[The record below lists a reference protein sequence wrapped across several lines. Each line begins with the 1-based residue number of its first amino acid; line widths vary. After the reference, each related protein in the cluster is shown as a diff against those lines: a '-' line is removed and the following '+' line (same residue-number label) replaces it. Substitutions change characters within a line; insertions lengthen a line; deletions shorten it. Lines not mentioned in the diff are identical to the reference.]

1 MNKTALITGASGGIG
16 KSISETLAARGYN
29 LLLHY
34 NTNQN
39 AAAEL
44 AEKLSQMF
52 GVNAEIL
59 QADLSAQDGADKLTS
74 SIVQPIDAIVLNSG
88 RSHFGLI
95 TDVDNATVQEMVQLH
110 VASPY
115 MLTRNLLPGMIR
127 NKSGAIVAV
136 SSIWGETGASCEVLY
151 SMAKGAQHSFVKG
164 LAKELAPSGI
174 RVNAVAPG
182 AVDTN
187 MMNQFT
193 AAEKEEIADEIPIGR
208 LARPQEIAD
217 ATAFL
222 LSEKASY
229 ITGQIL
235 SVNGGWHC

>member
-193 AAEKEEIADEIPIGR
+193 LAEKEEIADEIPIGR

>member
-1 MNKTALITGASGGIG
+1 MKKTALITGASGGIG
-16 KSISETLAARGYN
+16 KSISETLAAEGYN

-39 AAAEL
+39 AASEL
-44 AEKLSQMF
+44 AEKLREAF
-52 GVNAEIL
+52 GVHAEIL
-59 QADLSAQDGADKLTS
+59 QADLSVPEGADKLTR
-74 SIVQPIDAIVLNSG
+74 SIVQPVDAVILNSG

-115 MLTRNLLPGMIR
+115 MLTRNLLSGMIR
-127 NKSGAIVAV
+127 NRTGAIVAV

-193 AAEKEEIADEIPIGR
+193 PSEKEEIADEIPIGR

-217 ATAFL
+217 ATVFL

>member
-16 KSISETLAARGYN
+16 KSISETLAANGYN

-44 AEKLSQMF
+44 AKKLSQMF

-193 AAEKEEIADEIPIGR
+193 PSEKEEIADEIPIGR

>member
-16 KSISETLAARGYN
+16 KSISETLAVRGYN

-44 AEKLSQMF
+44 AEKLSEMF

-193 AAEKEEIADEIPIGR
+193 PAEKEEIADEIPIGR
-208 LARPQEIAD
+208 LARPQEIAE

>member
-16 KSISETLAARGYN
+16 KSISETLAAKGYN

-52 GVNAEIL
+52 GVNTEIL

-74 SIVQPIDAIVLNSG
+74 SIVQPVDAIVLNSG

-127 NKSGAIVAV
+127 NRSGAIVAV

-193 AAEKEEIADEIPIGR
+193 PPEKEEIADEIPIGR

-222 LSEKASY
+222 LSKKASY

>member
-193 AAEKEEIADEIPIGR
+193 PLKKKRSLMRFRSAGWPAARNCGCNSFSP
-208 LARPQEIAD
+208 
-217 ATAFL
+217 
-222 LSEKASY
+222 
-229 ITGQIL
+229 
-235 SVNGGWHC
+235 V

>member
-16 KSISETLAARGYN
+16 KSISETLAAEGYN

-44 AEKLSQMF
+44 AEKLRETF
-52 GVNAEIL
+52 GVHAETL
-59 QADLSAQDGADKLTS
+59 QADLSAPEGADKLTS
-74 SIVQPIDAIVLNSG
+74 SIVQPVDAIVLNSG

-95 TDVDNATVQEMVQLH
+95 TDVDNATVHEMVQLH

-193 AAEKEEIADEIPIGR
+193 LSEKEEIADEIPIGR

>member
-16 KSISETLAARGYN
+16 KSISETLAAEGYN

-34 NTNQN
+34 HTNQN
-39 AAAEL
+39 AAAAL
-44 AEKLSQMF
+44 AEKLKEAY
-52 GVNAEIL
+52 GVHAEIL
-59 QADLSAQDGADKLTS
+59 QADLSAPEGADKLTNL
-74 SIVQPIDAIVLNSG
+74 IVQPIDAIILNSG
-88 RSHFGLI
+88 KSHFGLI

-127 NKSGAIVAV
+127 NRSGAIVAV

-187 MMNQFT
+187 MMNQFSPP
-193 AAEKEEIADEIPIGR
+193 EKKEIADDIPIGR

-217 ATAFL
+217 AIAFL